1 MGTIGVQ
8 DVSIN
13 RGSIVELNSNQ
24 SQELVLVALVR
35 LNKVLRTLGNF

>member
-13 RGSIVELNSNQ
+13 RGSTVELNSNQ